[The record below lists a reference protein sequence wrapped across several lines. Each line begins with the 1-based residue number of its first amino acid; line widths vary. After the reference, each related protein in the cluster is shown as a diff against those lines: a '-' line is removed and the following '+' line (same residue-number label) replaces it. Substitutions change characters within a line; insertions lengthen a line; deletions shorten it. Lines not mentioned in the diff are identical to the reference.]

1 MKKITIAIDG
11 GAGVGKGVTARGV
24 AQALWYSYVDTGA
37 MWRAL
42 TLYCLQ
48 HNVNCMDEPAVLG
61 VLDQVHITFQYDKQT
76 QNNMVFL
83 NGVCVED
90 QIRTPEVNA
99 VVSEIAL
106 YKPVRKRL
114 VAQQKWLLLEK
125 GVVME
130 WRDIGTVV
138 APDAEL
144 KIHLVADIDIR
155 ARRRQQQLAEKWIE
169 MSLEEIKENLKK
181 RDWNDLYKENSSSTI
196 SPDAIEVDTS
206 FITIPEQVDIIV
218 DMAKKIIES

>member
-11 GAGVGKGVTARGV
+11 GAGVGKGVTAKGV
-24 AQALWYSYVDTGA
+24 AKALGYSYIDTGA

-48 HNVNCMDEPAVLG
+48 HNVNCMDEQAVLS
-61 VLDQVHITFQYDKQT
+61 VLNQVHITFQYDEQT

-114 VAQQKWLLLEK
+114 VAQQK
-125 GVVME
+125 
-130 WRDIGTVV
+130 
-138 APDAEL
+138 
-144 KIHLVADIDIR
+144 
-155 ARRRQQQLAEKWIE
+155 
-169 MSLEEIKENLKK
+169 
-181 RDWNDLYKENSSSTI
+181 
-196 SPDAIEVDTS
+196 
-206 FITIPEQVDIIV
+206 
-218 DMAKKIIES
+218 